1 MSHHHNLLK
10 ENYGKPKKQD
20 KASLRKQIS
29 SPGVGY
35 VLAPPQRPS

>member
-1 MSHHHNLLK
+1 M
-10 ENYGKPKKQD
+10 ENQKQD
-20 KASLRKQIS
+20 KASLRKRIS